1 MSALSRV
8 GISGSDG
15 PAGSEVES
23 VDDPHDESSW
33 APMTRCDPPQDGSG
47 VLIDHHT
54 GLKLVTQPRKEP
66 PRALRHP
73 RLVAATT
80 HNYEHPSHHCSQE
93 RANPSKRNTYSRCPH
108 DVTMPDFCADKATS
122 WSSSSEVKHPSGRSQ
137 PSAAA
142 RLALGPR
149 RAAQRKLLLKAN
161 RRPPSLVDVS
171 RAVTATSG
179 RRAVT
184 AGTVRITVDL
194 VLV

>member
-1 MSALSRV
+1 VAVPRPEREVRPSLLDRKGERLPMSALSGV
-8 GISGSDG
+8 GISGTDG
-15 PAGSEVES
+15 PPGSEVEG

-80 HNYEHPSHHCSQE
+80 HNYEHSNHHRSQE
-93 RANPSKRNTYSRCPH
+93 RANPSKRHTYSRCPH
-108 DVTMPDFCADKATS
+108 GVTLPDFCSDKATS
-122 WSSSSEVKHPSGRSQ
+122 WSSSSEVKHSSGRSQ

-142 RLALGPR
+142 RLHWGQGAPR
-149 RAAQRKLLLKAN
+149 KESYCWRRTVG
-161 RRPPSLVDVS
+161 RRPSWM
-171 RAVTATSG
+171 
-179 RRAVT
+179 
-184 AGTVRITVDL
+184 
-194 VLV
+194 

>member
-1 MSALSRV
+1 VPTLEAIAAGGRLPMSALSRV

-54 GLKLVTQPRKEP
+54 GLKLVTQPHKEP
-66 PRALRHP
+66 PCALRHS

-80 HNYEHPSHHCSQE
+80 HNYEHSNHHRSQE
-93 RANPSKRNTYSRCPH
+93 RANPSKRHTYSRCPH
-108 DVTMPDFCADKATS
+108 DVTMPDFCAEKATS
-122 WSSSSEVKHPSGRSQ
+122 WSSSSEVKHSFVRSP

-142 RLALGPR
+142 RLHWGQEPSAYVR
-149 RAAQRKLLLKAN
+149 R
-161 RRPPSLVDVS
+161 SIH
-171 RAVTATSG
+171 SG
-179 RRAVT
+179 T
-184 AGTVRITVDL
+184 QP
-194 VLV
+194 

>member
-1 MSALSRV
+1 MSALSGV

-15 PAGSEVES
+15 PPGSEVEG

-80 HNYEHPSHHCSQE
+80 HNYEHPSHNRSQE
-93 RANPSKRNTYSRCPH
+93 RANPS
-108 DVTMPDFCADKATS
+108 
-122 WSSSSEVKHPSGRSQ
+122 
-137 PSAAA
+137 
-142 RLALGPR
+142 
-149 RAAQRKLLLKAN
+149 
-161 RRPPSLVDVS
+161 
-171 RAVTATSG
+171 
-179 RRAVT
+179 
-184 AGTVRITVDL
+184 
-194 VLV
+194 

>member
-1 MSALSRV
+1 VPTLEAIAAGGRLPMSALSGV

-54 GLKLVTQPRKEP
+54 GLKLVTQPHKEP
-66 PRALRHP
+66 PCALRHS

-80 HNYEHPSHHCSQE
+80 HNYEHSNHHRSQE
-93 RANPSKRNTYSRCPH
+93 RANPSKRHTYSRCPH
-108 DVTMPDFCADKATS
+108 DVTMPDFCAEKATS
-122 WSSSSEVKHPSGRSQ
+122 WSSSSEVKHSFGRSP

-142 RLALGPR
+142 RLHWGQEPSAYVR
-149 RAAQRKLLLKAN
+149 R
-161 RRPPSLVDVS
+161 SIH
-171 RAVTATSG
+171 SG
-179 RRAVT
+179 T
-184 AGTVRITVDL
+184 QP
-194 VLV
+194 